1 VQVTSWFTLTRDA
14 VNQQQGRVIPSLA
27 FVHIPPHATRAYQ
40 DTKPNA
46 ATRPGLNEELIGHQ
60 GDVCDNN
67 SNCNYSGADTYFMKA
82 LVETQGLLGV
92 FSGHDHGV
100 DWCMKWSKDLPDN
113 SPANGN
119 GLKMCFNRHSGYG
132 GYSDWARGGRQ
143 ITIDETRLGGDNIV
157 DTWIRLEDGS
167 VSGRVSL
174 NSTYGQD
181 RYPTVVTTRS
191 TGS

>member
-1 VQVTSWFTLTRDA
+1 
-14 VNQQQGRVIPSLA
+14 
-27 FVHIPPHATRAYQ
+27 
-40 DTKPNA
+40 
-46 ATRPGLNEELIGHQ
+46 
-60 GDVCDNN
+60 
-67 SNCNYSGADTYFMKA
+67 MKA